1 MITAIDTN
9 ILVDIIL
16 PDLSHAAT
24 SKALL
29 DSVYREGALIINE
42 VVYAELAAQFPSQD
56 SLDVFLGRTSI
67 RLEQSQRE
75 ALRATSQAWL
85 VYTGRRSRGLQ
96 CSNCGHTQSVTC
108 SRCGNSIGSRQHIL
122 ADFLIGGHAVTQAD
136 QLLTRGR
143 GYYRTYFPTLQLQEG
158 L

>member
-9 ILVDIIL
+9 ILVDVIL
-16 PDLSHAAT
+16 PDVSHAVT

-29 DSVYREGALIINE
+29 DSVYGEGALIINE
-42 VVYAELAAQFPSQD
+42 VVYAELASQFPSRD
-56 SLDVFLGRTSI
+56 SLDEFLERTRI

-75 ALRATSQAWL
+75 ALHATSQAWL

-96 CSNCGHTQSVTC
+96 CPHCGQIQSVTC
-108 SRCGNSIGSRQHIL
+108 QGCGNSAGPRQHII
-122 ADFLIGGHAVTQAD
+122 ADFLIGGHAATQAD
-136 QLLTRGR
+136 RLLTRDR
-143 GYYRTYFPTLQLQEG
+143 GYYRTYFPTLQLQEE

>member
-16 PDLSHAAT
+16 PDLAHATA

-29 DSVYREGALIINE
+29 DLVYQEGALIINE
-42 VVYAELAAQFPSQD
+42 VVYSELAAQFPSQD
-56 SLDVFLGRTSI
+56 SLDEFLGRTSI
-67 RLEQSQRE
+67 RLEQSQPE
-75 ALRATSQAWL
+75 ALHATGQAWL
-85 VYTGRRSRGLQ
+85 AYTGRRNRGLQ
-96 CSNCGHTQSVTC
+96 CPHCGQIQSVTC
-108 SRCGNSIGSRQHIL
+108 PGCGNSIELRQHIL
-122 ADFLIGGHAVTQAD
+122 ADFLIGGHAVIQAD
-136 QLLTRGR
+136 QLLTRDR